1 MTDEGVICPAGNS
14 WIKPLPASKGFG
26 LVCFR
31 STAASRRIEAE
42 AALIAVVTGAS
53 SGIGFELA
61 KYAAQKDYD
70 LIVAADEP
78 QIEAVSDKLRA
89 EGAEVIAVKADLG
102 TRERR
107 FPNGHAPNRS
117 ASNGVGSTNGVSP
130 LMSSARSRPVMGPR
144 VKPR

>member
-1 MTDEGVICPAGNS
+1 MDQT
-14 WIKPLPASKGFG
+14 ASRVKR
-26 LVCFR
+26 LRLCFR

-61 KYAAQKDYD
+61 KDYD

>member
-1 MTDEGVICPAGNS
+1 LDQTISRV
-14 WIKPLPASKGFG
+14 KRLR
-26 LVCFR
+26 LCFR

-89 EGAEVIAVKADLG
+89 EGAEVIAVKVDLG
-102 TRERR
+102 R
-107 FPNGHAPNRS
+107 
-117 ASNGVGSTNGVSP
+117 ASVGSPTVTLQTAPPRTAWDRRTASR
-130 LMSSARSRPVMGPR
+130 RS
-144 VKPR
+144 